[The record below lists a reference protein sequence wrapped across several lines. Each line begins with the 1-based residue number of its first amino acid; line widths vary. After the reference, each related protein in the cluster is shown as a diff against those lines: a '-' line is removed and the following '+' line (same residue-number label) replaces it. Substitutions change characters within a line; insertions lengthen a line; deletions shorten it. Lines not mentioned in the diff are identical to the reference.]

1 MKCNT
6 QEAILNGA
14 RLCFFRHGYK
24 ASNMTLISQYA
35 EFSRAT
41 LHKHFT
47 NKDSVFRAVCSQ
59 YQVQCMLASQ
69 DITRQNL
76 NCWDAIEQIMDIWSK
91 SAFEEVNDKLVYKD
105 LHYYVQ
111 QVAEDIFQQAHDD
124 LEVLIADILNKGIN
138 EERICLDSLNINSR
152 QLAFIVIGCL
162 DGIRSCAEQEQMMSY
177 SHQTLNIFKHA
188 TTC

>member
-6 QEAILNGA
+6 QSAIINGA
-14 RLCFFRHGYK
+14 RRCFFQHGYK
-24 ASNMTLISQYA
+24 SSNMTLISQYA

-47 NKDSVFRAVCSQ
+47 NKDLVFRAVCHG
-59 YQVQCMLASQ
+59 YQAQCMQASQ
-69 DITRQNL
+69 DIIKQGL
-76 NCWDAIEQIMDIWSK
+76 SCWHAIEQIMDIWAK

-111 QVAEDIFQQAHDD
+111 QVADDIFIKAHDD
-124 LEVLIADILNKGIN
+124 LGMLIADIFNHAIREQK
-138 EERICLDSLNINSR
+138 ICLKKLKLNSR
-152 QLAFIVIGCL
+152 ELAFIVISSL
-162 DGIRSCAEQEQMMSY
+162 DGIRSRAKQENMKAY

-188 TTC
+188 TIC